1 MNPLNYFSEV
11 IFIKIYPNASFSVF
25 SPKHSSNLTSQKAI
39 YFLSQIFN
47 FNTKSNNLSQNI
59 NCSFHY
65 SENRDFLIYLFK
77 GHFLIKLLHWKR

>member
-1 MNPLNYFSEV
+1 MNPFKYFSEV

-25 SPKHSSNLTSQKAI
+25 PLNNSSPLTSQEAI

-47 FNTKSNNLSQNI
+47 FNTKPNNLSQNI

-65 SENRDFLIYLFK
+65 SENRDFLNYRF
-77 GHFLIKLLHWKR
+77 